1 MTAVVGLTT
10 GLRSGFGVRALV
22 VGSPSTSTCESS
34 ACAAAGGKPSQVIMA
49 INVQKEYAYGTVRI
63 TISHENTRDEIDRT
77 VEIMKKLIKLQR
89 EQ

>member
-1 MTAVVGLTT
+1 MGNEGICISAG
-10 GLRSGFGVRALV
+10 
-22 VGSPSTSTCESS
+22 S